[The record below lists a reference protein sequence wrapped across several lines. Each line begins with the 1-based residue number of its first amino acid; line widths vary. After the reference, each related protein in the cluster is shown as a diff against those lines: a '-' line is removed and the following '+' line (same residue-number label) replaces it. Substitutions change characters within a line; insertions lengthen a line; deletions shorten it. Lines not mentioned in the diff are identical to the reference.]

1 MDFKTNLDSLPTI
14 DHLSGL
20 NVLDDGKVIH
30 HIPAAPGKLGSLRV
44 YNALAQQFDGK
55 LDRTLICTP
64 KVGHL
69 NQQIKVQIF
78 MGKHYSTEFKLQ
90 VIQQVLTHQM
100 GIREVAHYF
109 SIPSHSSI
117 VMWLQRVEKCGINGL
132 IRQPNRKHNMA
143 KSQFDGSEKVKNPT
157 DIKALLKRIEYLE
170 AENACLKKLKELD
183 EKKHRRKKE
192 TSSMP

>member
-1 MDFKTNLDSLPTI
+1 M
-14 DHLSGL
+14 
-20 NVLDDGKVIH
+20 
-30 HIPAAPGKLGSLRV
+30 
-44 YNALAQQFDGK
+44 
-55 LDRTLICTP
+55 ICTP

-117 VMWLQRVEKCGINGL
+117 VMWLQRFEKCGINGL